1 MKISDLSSFQLSLI
15 SGILI
20 GLSYPPIFGILALIG
35 FIPLIRI
42 WLTSTIKNSMKYS
55 FIAAVIANT
64 ISLYWI
70 GLNSGASLL
79 PVIISL
85 IAAIL
90 YLSVFWIL
98 IGGVVSYLKQKIKY
112 IEYFCSINLLTL
124 LIIILKLL
132 QY

>member
-98 IGGVVSYLKQKIKY
+98 MGGVVSYLKQKIKY
-112 IEYFCSINLLTL
+112 IEY
-124 LIIILKLL
+124 LIPFFVL
-132 QY
+132 